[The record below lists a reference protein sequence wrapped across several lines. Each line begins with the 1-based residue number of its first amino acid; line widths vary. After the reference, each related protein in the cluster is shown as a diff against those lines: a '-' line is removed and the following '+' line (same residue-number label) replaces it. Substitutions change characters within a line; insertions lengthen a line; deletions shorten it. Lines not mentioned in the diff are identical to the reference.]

1 MSEAFLQ
8 CDLPLRLPE
17 TLHEHSIL
25 TGKEREERVRSA
37 SKVGALDMLQI
48 VRPLNGKVT
57 GNNEIGRF
65 GSLYC
70 YASDPSM
77 TTSDPDISR
86 YPLNLHTWHTLRSST
101 AHSLRSSPYLRCK
114 SGDFHDLEMQSS

>member
-25 TGKEREERVRSA
+25 TGKEREHVWSA
-37 SKVGALDMLQI
+37 SKIGALDMLHI

-57 GNNEIGRF
+57 GNNEVGRF

-70 YASDPSM
+70 YASDPRM
-77 TTSDPDISR
+77 TTSDPD
-86 YPLNLHTWHTLRSST
+86 TL
-101 AHSLRSSPYLRCK
+101 
-114 SGDFHDLEMQSS
+114 